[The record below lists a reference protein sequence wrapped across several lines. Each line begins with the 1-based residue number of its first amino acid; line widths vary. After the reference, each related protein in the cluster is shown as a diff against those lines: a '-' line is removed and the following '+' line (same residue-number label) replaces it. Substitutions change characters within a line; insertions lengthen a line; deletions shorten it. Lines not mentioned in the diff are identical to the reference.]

1 LVVKEQFLNIY
12 HDGVNMNTKKNT
24 KSIKRTKKNTNNK
37 KNDKNLI
44 IIKDLELK
52 LEEQKTKNI
61 KLLAEFDNF
70 QKRTILERE
79 NARKYDGLNLI
90 KDLLPIFDDIDR
102 TINHKDDVD
111 INSVLEAISMINSKL
126 ESFLLKNSIT
136 KIDALKQD
144 FDPVYHEALLQ
155 QESTIEEGKVI
166 EEYEKGYLYHDKI
179 IRHSKVVVSKG
190 KNK

>member
-1 LVVKEQFLNIY
+1 
-12 HDGVNMNTKKNT
+12 MNTKKNT
-24 KSIKRTKKNTNNK
+24 KSVKKTKKNTNNK

-44 IIKDLELK
+44 LIKDLELK

-90 KDLLPIFDDIDR
+90 KDLLPVFDDIDR

-111 INSVLEAISMINSKL
+111 INSVLEARFQSSLSWGIIATGVNDRRRKSYRRVRKRIFISW
-126 ESFLLKNSIT
+126 
-136 KIDALKQD
+136 
-144 FDPVYHEALLQ
+144 
-155 QESTIEEGKVI
+155 
-166 EEYEKGYLYHDKI
+166 
-179 IRHSKVVVSKG
+179 
-190 KNK
+190 

>member
-1 LVVKEQFLNIY
+1 
-12 HDGVNMNTKKNT
+12 MNTKKNT
-24 KSIKRTKKNTNNK
+24 KSVKKTKKNTNSK

-44 IIKDLELK
+44 LIKDLKLK
-52 LEEQKTKNI
+52 LEQQKTKNI

-102 TINHKDDVD
+102 TINHKDDVNTD
-111 INSVLEAISMINSKL
+111 SVIEAINMINSKVQN
-126 ESFLLKNSIT
+126 FLSKNSIT
-136 KIDALKQD
+136 KIEALKGD
-144 FDPVYHEALLQ
+144 FNPVYHEALLQ
-155 QESTIEEGKVI
+155 QESLEEEGKVI
-166 EEYEKGYLYHDKI
+166 EEFEKGYLYHDKI

-190 KNK
+190 KK

>member
-1 LVVKEQFLNIY
+1 
-12 HDGVNMNTKKNT
+12 MNTKKNT
-24 KSIKRTKKNTNNK
+24 KSIKKTKKNTNNK

-79 NARKYDGLNLI
+79 NSRKYDGLNLI
-90 KDLLPIFDDIDR
+90 KDLLPVFDDIDR
-102 TINHKDDVD
+102 TIDHKDDVD

-126 ESFLLKNSIT
+126 ENFLSKNSIT

-144 FDPVYHEALLQ
+144 FNPVYHEALLQ
-155 QESTIEEGKVI
+155 QESTIQEGKVI

-190 KNK
+190 KNKWETTTIF

>member
-1 LVVKEQFLNIY
+1 
-12 HDGVNMNTKKNT
+12 MNTKKNT
-24 KSIKRTKKNTNNK
+24 KSIKKTKRNTNNK

-79 NARKYDGLNLI
+79 NSRKYDGLNLI

-126 ESFLLKNSIT
+126 ESFLSKNSIT

-144 FDPVYHEALLQ
+144 FNPVYHEALLQ
-155 QESTIEEGKVI
+155 QESTMEEGKVI

-190 KNK
+190 KNKWEITTIY

>member
-1 LVVKEQFLNIY
+1 
-12 HDGVNMNTKKNT
+12 MNTKKNT
-24 KSIKRTKKNTNNK
+24 KSIKKTKKTTNNK

-44 IIKDLELK
+44 LIKDLEMK
-52 LEEQKTKNI
+52 LEEQKNKNI
-61 KLLAEFDNF
+61 KLLAEFDNY
-70 QKRTILERE
+70 QKRTILEKE
-79 NARKYDGLNLI
+79 NSRKYDGLNLI

-111 INSVLEAISMINSKL
+111 TNSMLEAINMINSKL
-126 ESFLLKNSIT
+126 QNFLSKNSIT

-144 FDPVYHEALLQ
+144 FNPVYHEALLQ

>member
-1 LVVKEQFLNIY
+1 LGAKEQFLNIY

-24 KSIKRTKKNTNNK
+24 KSIKKTKKTTNNK

-44 IIKDLELK
+44 LIKDLKMK
-52 LEEQKTKNI
+52 LEEQKNKNI
-61 KLLAEFDNF
+61 KLLAEFDNY
-70 QKRTILERE
+70 QKRTILEKE
-79 NARKYDGLNLI
+79 NSRKYDGLNLI

-111 INSVLEAISMINSKL
+111 TNSMLEAINMINSKL
-126 ESFLLKNSIT
+126 QNFLSKNSIT

-144 FDPVYHEALLQ
+144 FNPVYHEALLQ

>member
-1 LVVKEQFLNIY
+1 
-12 HDGVNMNTKKNT
+12 MNTKKNT
-24 KSIKRTKKNTNNK
+24 KSIKKTKRNTNNK

-79 NARKYDGLNLI
+79 NSRKYDGLNLI

-126 ESFLLKNSIT
+126 ESFLSKNSIT

-144 FDPVYHEALLQ
+144 FNPVYHEALLQ
-155 QESTIEEGKVI
+155 QESTAEEGKVI

>member
-1 LVVKEQFLNIY
+1 
-12 HDGVNMNTKKNT
+12 MNTKKNT
-24 KSIKRTKKNTNNK
+24 KSVKKTKRNTNNK

-44 IIKDLELK
+44 LIKDLELK

-79 NARKYDGLNLI
+79 NSRKYDGLNLI

-126 ESFLLKNSIT
+126 ENFLSKNSIT

-144 FDPVYHEALLQ
+144 FNPVYHEALLQ
-155 QESTIEEGKVI
+155 QESTSRRRKSYRRVRKRIFI
-166 EEYEKGYLYHDKI
+166 
-179 IRHSKVVVSKG
+179 S
-190 KNK
+190 

>member
-12 HDGVNMNTKKNT
+12 HNGVIMNTKKNT
-24 KSIKRTKKNTNNK
+24 KSVKKTKKNTNSK

-44 IIKDLELK
+44 LIKDLELK

-61 KLLAEFDNF
+61 KLLAEFDNY

-79 NARKYDGLNLI
+79 NSKKYDGLNLI

-102 TINHKDDVD
+102 TINHKDDVNTD
-111 INSVLEAISMINSKL
+111 SVVEAINMINSKVQN
-126 ESFLLKNSIT
+126 FLSKNSIT
-136 KIDALKQD
+136 KIEALKED
-144 FDPVYHEALLQ
+144 FNPIYHEALLQ
-155 QESTIEEGKVI
+155 QESTVEEGKVI

-190 KNK
+190 KN

>member
-1 LVVKEQFLNIY
+1 
-12 HDGVNMNTKKNT
+12 MNTKKNT
-24 KSIKRTKKNTNNK
+24 KSIKKTKRNTNNK

-79 NARKYDGLNLI
+79 NSRKYDGLNLI

-126 ESFLLKNSIT
+126 ESFLSKNSIT

-144 FDPVYHEALLQ
+144 FNPVYHEALLQ

>member
-1 LVVKEQFLNIY
+1 
-12 HDGVNMNTKKNT
+12 MNTKKNT
-24 KSIKRTKKNTNNK
+24 KSTKKTKRNTNNK

-61 KLLAEFDNF
+61 KLLAEFDNY

-79 NARKYDGLNLI
+79 NSRKYDGLNLI

-111 INSVLEAISMINSKL
+111 TYIKYDTDRLRFFAGNEQL
-126 ESFLLKNSIT
+126 
-136 KIDALKQD
+136 IDAYEGAQD
-144 FDPVYHEALLQ
+144 YVKLGDGGDVDINLNDALHVDGLTKNVGIGTVSYTHLRAHE
-155 QESTIEEGKVI
+155 T
-166 EEYEKGYLYHDKI
+166 
-179 IRHSKVVVSKG
+179 
-190 KNK
+190 